1 MDNKVHISHVL
12 IEIFSFKKEIHTKLR
27 LLTPLSAIPTWLI
40 PRDSILTGQHHGFR
54 TIQTRFYSRKS
65 CLPRHLRIQF
75 LVSAFMTEWARC
87 CLHSGSSSTTTRHIK
102 GFHNPNTKRV
112 LNITTNIQYLF
123 HSTTGPHATS
133 ITRKDQGDSALLKDS
148 TI

>member
-1 MDNKVHISHVL
+1 LDNKVRISCVL
-12 IEIFSFKKEIHTKLR
+12 IENFPPKKEIYSKLR
-27 LLTPLSAIPTWLI
+27 LLSSSSAIPTWLI
-40 PRDSILTGQHHGFR
+40 PRDSILTGQHYDFR
-54 TIQTRFYSRKS
+54 TIQTRLYSRKS
-65 CLPRHLRIQF
+65 CHPRHLRIQF
-75 LVSAFMTEWARC
+75 IVSTIMTEWARC
-87 CLHSGSSSTTTRHIK
+87 CLHSEPSSTTTRHIK

-133 ITRKDQGDSALLKDS
+133 ITRKDQGVSALLKDS